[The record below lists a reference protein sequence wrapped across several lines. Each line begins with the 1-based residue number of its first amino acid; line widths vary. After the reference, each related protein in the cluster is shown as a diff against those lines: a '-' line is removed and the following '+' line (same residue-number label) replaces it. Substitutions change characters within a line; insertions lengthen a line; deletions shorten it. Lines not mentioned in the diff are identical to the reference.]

1 MDWLVEEW
9 NAPFLFRHL
18 DLEERFVIYLC
29 ATYELSVWRWLPV
42 SFWSLRSCRHVT
54 LEIYYNFSCLYCA
67 MHVSTSSRERERLF
81 VSLFWNY
88 TTTRTRPRPTA
99 CLGTCLFLNRRWTL
113 SLSLNDVLAELQ
125 HFIPFIMNYIINVK
139 CAFSLEV
146 GGDSIAYFVG
156 LKIKSE
162 IKGKQMEYS
171 SANVCAF

>member
-9 NAPFLFRHL
+9 NARFLFIHL

-99 CLGTCLFLNRRWTL
+99 CLGTCLLLNRRWTL
-113 SLSLNDVLAELQ
+113 SLSLNDVLAAFHSIYNELYNQ
-125 HFIPFIMNYIINVK
+125 REMRFQPWGRRWLNCLFRWSKN
-139 CAFSLEV
+139 
-146 GGDSIAYFVG
+146 
-156 LKIKSE
+156 KI
-162 IKGKQMEYS
+162 
-171 SANVCAF
+171 